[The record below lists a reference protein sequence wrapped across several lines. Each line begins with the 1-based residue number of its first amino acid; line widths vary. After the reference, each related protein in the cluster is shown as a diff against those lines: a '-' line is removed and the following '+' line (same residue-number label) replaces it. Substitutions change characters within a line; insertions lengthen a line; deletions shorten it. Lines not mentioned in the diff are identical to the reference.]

1 MKLVKARKNH
11 ICSNCGDVIYRHSH
25 YLYMTYRDPV
35 YDDDIYPSKQVGIK
49 YVHYKLCL
57 KCDADLQLPY

>member
-1 MKLVKARKNH
+1 MKTVKARKDH
-11 ICSNCGDVIYRHSH
+11 ICSNCSGIIKVGER

-35 YDDDIYPSKQVGIK
+35 YEDDHVQSKQIGIE